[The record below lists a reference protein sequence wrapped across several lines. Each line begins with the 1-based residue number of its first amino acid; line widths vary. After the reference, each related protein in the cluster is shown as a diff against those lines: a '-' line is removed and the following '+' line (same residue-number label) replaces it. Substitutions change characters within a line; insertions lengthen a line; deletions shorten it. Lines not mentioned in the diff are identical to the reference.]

1 MNIETKFLGQLT
13 IIETEIIHFPN
24 GLPGFEENKEFVILQ
39 LEKDSPFAILQSIKQ
54 QEIGF
59 VIALP
64 FIFKDDYVFD
74 LTEEDKEELQI
85 KSSEDL
91 IIYSIVTLKEPFNSS
106 TLNLQAPLL
115 INHKQKIAKQPVLQD
130 ANIYPLR
137 FPIEGSVI

>member
-1 MNIETKFLGQLT
+1 MNIETKFLGQVT
-13 IIETEIIHFPN
+13 IEEKEIIKFPN
-24 GLPGFEENKEFVILQ
+24 GIPGFEDKKEFVILP

-74 LTEEDKEELQI
+74 LMEEDKEELKL

-91 IIYSIVTLKEPFNSS
+91 ITYSIVTLKEPFNSS

-115 INHKQKIAKQPVLQD
+115 INHKQKIAKQLVLQD

-137 FPIEGSVI
+137 FPIEGGDI